1 MCIELWIVIEV
12 NGNIKNIDVFCIV
25 GDGLF
30 EFDQWG
36 VCIIR
41 IGIDRMLV
49 AYECLLNRGWI
60 LGNR

>member
-30 EFDQWG
+30 EFDQWAS
-36 VCIIR
+36 VHNKNR
-41 IGIDRMLV
+41 DR
-49 AYECLLNRGWI
+49 
-60 LGNR
+60 

>member
-25 GDGLF
+25 GDGLLNSTN
-30 EFDQWG
+30 G
-36 VCIIR
+36 RVCIIR

-49 AYECLLNRGWI
+49 EVECLLNRGWI